1 MERAIF
7 SSSDLSPQLNEKAK
21 FSLWQEIHNDQVW
34 SVEYD
39 IAENRP
45 FEAVIEALP
54 IGQVVLGEMAGTI
67 KQANRTARHIA
78 DDGRDGYLLLVNL
91 GQSALNGTQMRRDY
105 CIERGEAALVSASES
120 LTMIGGDRNVWSNLV
135 LPANILTAAFANID
149 DKLAIPVN
157 ADQEAL
163 GLLRGYS
170 RLLETGKELRSPE
183 LIAHV
188 TTTLVDLVGLVI
200 GAKGE
205 PAELAELRGL
215 RAARLQVI
223 LARIRT
229 EYTNPEI
236 SAQRVARTLGL
247 SPSYIHDLLQE
258 TGMSFSE
265 HVLELRLQKAAQ
277 MLSDRICDNMRIS
290 EIAYMVGFG
299 DVSYFNRCFRRRFG
313 CAPRHFR

>member
-7 SSSDLSPQLNEKAK
+7 SSGDLSPQLNEKAK

-215 RAARLQVI
+215 RAARLQAV
-223 LARIRT
+223 LAKIRSRLCQSRNFRPT
-229 EYTNPEI
+229 RRSGI
-236 SAQRVARTLGL
+236 GIVAELCPRP
-247 SPSYIHDLLQE
+247 SP
-258 TGMSFSE
+258 
-265 HVLELRLQKAAQ
+265 
-277 MLSDRICDNMRIS
+277 
-290 EIAYMVGFG
+290 
-299 DVSYFNRCFRRRFG
+299 
-313 CAPRHFR
+313 

>member
-1 MERAIF
+1 
-7 SSSDLSPQLNEKAK
+7 
-21 FSLWQEIHNDQVW
+21 VT
-34 SVEYD
+34 YD
-39 IAENRP
+39 
-45 FEAVIEALP
+45 V
-54 IGQVVLGEMAGTI
+54 
-67 KQANRTARHIA
+67 
-78 DDGRDGYLLLVNL
+78 
-91 GQSALNGTQMRRDY
+91 
-105 CIERGEAALVSASES
+105 
-120 LTMIGGDRNVWSNLV
+120 
-135 LPANILTAAFANID
+135 ANID
-149 DKLAIPVN
+149 DKLAISVN

-215 RAARLQVI
+215 RAARLQAI